1 MSLAYGQVAGGVVSA
16 IGCTLL
22 GRRHVSLRMGLE
34 GWRDVLRYGAH
45 MMAIGGIS
53 AATTRLA
60 DLIIARLLGLGALGI
75 YARAGSLVNALWE
88 AVSLVVSRA
97 LFVDFAEQQRQGRS
111 LRESYLRVVAV
122 TTALLWP
129 AFAGLAVLAGPV
141 VVALYGE
148 KWTEAQLPLA
158 LLALSALPSVAIMAA
173 GNVLIVTGCTGK
185 LARLETIRAV
195 SGLLLFAGGCWL
207 GLSWAAGTRI
217 LESLLSFALY
227 RKLVQQMTATREQ
240 DFTPIYLR
248 SLALTA
254 VSVGPAAAV
263 MMYYQWSPLAPFGT
277 VTAAALAGVA
287 MWVALLHQMRHPVFD
302 EARWLLA
309 RLRLRRPQRQAP

>member
-1 MSLAYGQVAGGVVSA
+1 
-16 IGCTLL
+16 
-22 GRRHVSLRMGLE
+22 
-34 GWRDVLRYGAH
+34 
-45 MMAIGGIS
+45 
-53 AATTRLA
+53 
-60 DLIIARLLGLGALGI
+60 
-75 YARAGSLVNALWE
+75 
-88 AVSLVVSRA
+88 
-97 LFVDFAEQQRQGRS
+97 
-111 LRESYLRVVAV
+111 
-122 TTALLWP
+122 
-129 AFAGLAVLAGPV
+129 LAVLAGPV